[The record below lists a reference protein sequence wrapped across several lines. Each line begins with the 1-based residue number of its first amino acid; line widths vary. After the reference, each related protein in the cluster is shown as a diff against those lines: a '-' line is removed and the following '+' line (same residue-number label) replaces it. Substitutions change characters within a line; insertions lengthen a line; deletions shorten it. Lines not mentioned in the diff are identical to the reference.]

1 MQASGKVTGK
11 TGISSNRTMAQ
22 HLDLPAA
29 LVDVAHLDFR
39 YPERALYHDLNL
51 RISRGKV
58 TVIMGPSGCGK
69 STLLGLMAGRLRP
82 QAGNVCFE
90 GVALSDLPR
99 KALYRLRRRMGMM
112 FQNSALLSDLDVF
125 ENVAFP
131 IRENTGLSEPL
142 VRNLVLLKLHMVGLR
157 GAARLLP
164 AALSG
169 GMARRVALARALA
182 LDPDLVMYDEPFTG
196 LDPISKGI
204 IAQLIRELN
213 DVLGVTSVVVT
224 QDVREG
230 LSIADRV
237 IVFTEGQIVEEGS
250 AQQVAASTQP
260 QVRQFLDAKPDGPVP
275 FHYPA
280 PDYQDDL
287 LGKCQ

>member
-1 MQASGKVTGK
+1 MTGK
-11 TGISSNRTMAQ
+11 SSISSNRAMAQ
-22 HLDLPAA
+22 NLDPPAP
-29 LVDVAHLDFR
+29 LVDVAHLDFG
-39 YPERALYHDLNL
+39 YPERAVYHDLSL

-90 GVALSDLPR
+90 GVPLSDLSR

-230 LSIADRV
+230 LSIADHV
-237 IVFTEGQIVEEGS
+237 IVFTEGQIAEEGS
-250 AQQVAASTQP
+250 AQEVAASTQP

-287 LGKCQ
+287 LGKYQ

>member
-1 MQASGKVTGK
+1 MQEFIVDA
-11 TGISSNRTMAQ
+11 TGIHKTYDTGLIR
-22 HLDLPAA
+22 
-29 LVDVAHLDFR
+29 V
-39 YPERALYHDLNL
+39 RALRGVDL
-51 RISRGKV
+51 RVERGEMV
-58 TVIMGPSGCGK
+58 AIMGPSGCGK
-69 STLLGLMAGRLRP
+69 STLLGLIAGRLHP
-82 QAGNVCFE
+82 LVG
-90 GVALSDLPR
+90 GVRFDGVSLSNLPR
-99 KALYRLRRRMGMM
+99 KALYQLRRRMGMM
-112 FQNSALLSDLDVF
+112 FQNDALLSDLDVF

-204 IAQLIRELN
+204 IAKLIRELN

-224 QDVREG
+224 QDVTDG
-230 LSIADRV
+230 LSIADHV
-237 IVFTEGQIVEEGS
+237 IVFIEGQIAEEGS

-260 QVRQFLDAKPDGPVP
+260 QVRQFLDGKPDGPVS

-287 LGKCQ
+287 LGKRR

>member
-1 MQASGKVTGK
+1 VVKVAEK
-11 TGISSNRTMAQ
+11 SGISSNRTMAQ
-22 HLDLPAA
+22 HLDPPAS
-29 LVDVAHLDFR
+29 LVDVANLDFR
-39 YPERALYHDLNL
+39 YPERALYHDLSL

-82 QAGNVCFE
+82 QAGKVCFE
-90 GVALSDLPR
+90 GVALSNLSR
-99 KALYRLRRRMGMM
+99 KELYRLRRRMGMM

-131 IRENTGLSEPL
+131 IRANTRLAEPL

-204 IAQLIRELN
+204 IAELIRELN

-230 LSIADRV
+230 LSIADHV
-237 IVFTEGQIVEEGS
+237 IVFTGGQIVEEGS
-250 AQQVAASTQP
+250 AQEVAASTRP

-287 LGKCQ
+287 LGKGQ

>member
-1 MQASGKVTGK
+1 
-11 TGISSNRTMAQ
+11 MAQ
-22 HLDLPAA
+22 HLDPPAP

-39 YPERALYHDLNL
+39 YPERALYHDLSL

-131 IRENTGLSEPL
+131 IRENTGLSESL

-230 LSIADRV
+230 LSIADHV
-237 IVFTEGQIVEEGS
+237 IVFTEGQIAEEGS
-250 AQQVAASTQP
+250 AQEVAASTQP

>member
-1 MQASGKVTGK
+1 
-11 TGISSNRTMAQ
+11 MAQ
-22 HLDLPAA
+22 HPDPPAP

-39 YPERALYHDLNL
+39 YPERALYHDLSL

-131 IRENTGLSEPL
+131 IRENTGLSESL

-204 IAQLIRELN
+204 ITQLIRDLN
-213 DVLGVTSVVVT
+213 DALGVTSVVVT

-230 LSIADRV
+230 LSIADHV
-237 IVFTEGQIVEEGS
+237 IVFTEGQIAEEGS
-250 AQQVAASTQP
+250 AQEVAASTQP

-280 PDYQDDL
+280 PDYEDDL

>member
-1 MQASGKVTGK
+1 
-11 TGISSNRTMAQ
+11 MAQ
-22 HLDLPAA
+22 HLNPHAP

-39 YPERALYHDLNL
+39 YPGRALYHDLSL

-230 LSIADRV
+230 LSIADHV
-237 IVFTEGQIVEEGS
+237 IVFTEGQIAEEGS
-250 AQQVAASTQP
+250 AQEVAASTQP

>member
-1 MQASGKVTGK
+1 MTQY
-11 TGISSNRTMAQ
+11 
-22 HLDLPAA
+22 LDPSDP
-29 LVDVAHLDFR
+29 LVDVAHLEFR
-39 YPERALYHDLNL
+39 YPERDLYHDLSL

-82 QAGNVCFE
+82 QAGNICFE

-131 IRENTGLSEPL
+131 IRENTELPESL

-230 LSIADRV
+230 LSIADHV
-237 IVFTEGQIVEEGS
+237 IVFTEGQIAEEGS
-250 AQQVAASTQP
+250 AQEVAASTQP
-260 QVRQFLDAKPDGPVP
+260 QVRQFLDAKSDGPVP

-287 LGKCQ
+287 LGKSQ

>member
-1 MQASGKVTGK
+1 
-11 TGISSNRTMAQ
+11 MAQ
-22 HLDLPAA
+22 YLDPPAP
-29 LVDVAHLDFR
+29 LVDVAHLEFR
-39 YPERALYHDLNL
+39 YSERDLYHDLSL

-82 QAGNVCFE
+82 LAGGVTFE
-90 GVALSDLPR
+90 GVSLSDLPQ
-99 KALYRLRRRMGMM
+99 KALYRLRQRMGMM

-131 IRENTGLSEPL
+131 IRENTRLPESL
-142 VRNLVLLKLHMVGLR
+142 IRNLVLLKLHMVGLR
-157 GAARLLP
+157 GAAHLLP
-164 AALSG
+164 TALSG

-196 LDPISKGI
+196 LDPISKGV

-213 DVLGVTSVVVT
+213 DVLGLTSVVVT

-230 LSIADRV
+230 LSIADHV
-237 IVFTEGQIVEEGS
+237 IVFADGQIAEEGT
-250 AQQVAASTQP
+250 AQQVAESAQP
-260 QVRQFLDAKPDGPVP
+260 KVRQFLDAKPDGPVP

-287 LGKCQ
+287 LGKRQ